1 MWLLVRMLKSNRSRV
16 DVLQGRHSVAAP
28 FLLGLQTL
36 AVLFSNSFAVLT
48 DRKVVRDLIHQL
60 QRICLSFR
68 HYTTNSQTADR
79 MLTAWLDQ
87 VINLGHETCRV
98 HSIDLPPMRTGCT
111 DAVVLG
117 CYHHSSV
124 TVDLF
129 QYN

>member
-1 MWLLVRMLKSNRSRV
+1 VV
-16 DVLQGRHSVAAP
+16 AP
-28 FLLGLQTL
+28 FLLGLQTV

-48 DRKVVRDLIHQL
+48 DRNVVRDLMHQL
-60 QRICLSFR
+60 QRVCLSFQ
-68 HYTTNSQTADR
+68 HHATNSQPTQR

-87 VINLGHETCRV
+87 MVNLGHETCRV
-98 HSIDLPPMRTGCT
+98 HSIDLPPRRTGRT